1 MFWHNL
7 LLFLPHIELMKLVDM
22 NINTAIKKINAAIH
36 KRKVLELFY
45 QTDDG
50 NRMYFT
56 VAPVCLH
63 EYEGKLYLLSLDQD
77 DTAYAF
83 EIARIKAM
91 DEYWATFSLSDKF
104 SLNYFQGC
112 LFNKGN
118 HINGYIMV
126 ENDLNPEK
134 LRKELQSIEA
144 DIKAVVGLRRIGTG
158 WTEVAADIDYEKL
171 ENLLHSRRNCLNRLF
186 RKDPKGLESFRK
198 VNDALRGLT
207 DKMYKKAARI
217 YRQYLIS
224 GVDEEF
230 DDDFMINADLRFLY
244 NSEES
249 IAKLDDEEY
258 YGSDFCY
265 MMELI
270 SDLRYDAPLVGASFS
285 KGFRREDK
293 PEMSDK
299 ELELD
304 NEMDRFCW
312 GELRLSIPE
321 VEGIKICHAVN
332 EICVYDN
339 GYSVPDLLRMND
351 FWCEVKAIYQH
362 VRDQNGKNSISE
374 Q

>member
-56 VAPVCLH
+56 VAPVCINEH
-63 EYEGKLYLLSLDQD
+63 DGKLYLLSLDQG

-83 EIARIKAM
+83 KITRITAI
-91 DEYWATFSLSDKF
+91 DEFGATFSLSGEFNVNFFK
-104 SLNYFQGC
+104 NC
-112 LFNKGN
+112 LFNQDN

-126 ENDLNPEK
+126 KDNLNPEK
-134 LRKELQSIEA
+134 LRKELQTIEA
-144 DIKAVVGLRRIGTG
+144 DIKAIVGPRRKGT
-158 WTEVAADIDYEKL
+158 WMEVPADIDRENL
-171 ENLLHSRRNCLNRLF
+171 ENLLRSRRCCLNMLF
-186 RKDPKGLESFRK
+186 RKDPKGLEHFRK
-198 VNDALRGLT
+198 ANDLLRTLT
-207 DKMYKKAARI
+207 DRMYKKGARV

-224 GVDEEF
+224 GIDETF
-230 DDDFMINADLRFLY
+230 DDDFMIDADLRFVY
-244 NSEES
+244 NDEES

-258 YGSDFCY
+258 YGSDFNY
-265 MMELI
+265 MMNVIYNLCI
-270 SDLRYDAPLVGASFS
+270 NAPCGASFS
-285 KGFRREDK
+285 KGFRKRDK

-321 VEGIKICHAVN
+321 VEGIEICHAVN

-362 VRDQNGKNSISE
+362 IRDQNGKNLIPE
-374 Q
+374 H

>member
-7 LLFLPHIELMKLVDM
+7 LLFLSHIELMKFVDM

-56 VAPVCLH
+56 VVPVCINEH
-63 EYEGKLYLLSLDQD
+63 DGKLYLLSLDQG

-91 DEYWATFSLSDKF
+91 DEYWATFSLSDEF
-104 SLNYFQGC
+104 SQNNFQDC

-118 HINGYIMV
+118 HLNGYIMV
-126 ENDLNPEK
+126 KNDLNPEK
-134 LRKELQSIEA
+134 LKKELQAIES
-144 DIKAVVGLRRIGTG
+144 DIKVIVGPRKEGTLM
-158 WTEVAADIDYEKL
+158 EVPADIDR
-171 ENLLHSRRNCLNRLF
+171 ENLKDLLRSRRYCLNMLF
-186 RKDPKGLESFRK
+186 RKDPKGLEHFRK
-198 VNDALRGLT
+198 ANDLLRTLT
-207 DKMYKKAARI
+207 DRMYKKGARV

-224 GVDEEF
+224 GIDEAF
-230 DDDFMINADLRFLY
+230 DDDFMIDADLRFVY
-244 NSEES
+244 NDGES

-258 YGSDFCY
+258 YGSDFDY
-265 MMELI
+265 MMNVI

-304 NEMDRFCW
+304 NDMDRFCW
-312 GELRLSIPE
+312 GELRLLIPE
-321 VEGIKICHAVN
+321 LDGIEICHAVN

-362 VRDQNGKNSISE
+362 FRDLNGKNSISE